1 MEKKNKNLKIFLK
14 AAIFGVLLFFGIL
27 SQAEAAYF
35 YFSPDKGSY
44 YKNENFKV
52 SVFVNS
58 DISINAAE
66 AIINFPTEYLEAA
79 TVNNIVN
86 NSIIDLWVQKPSF
99 SNAGNTGNV
108 RFEGVILNPGYSGP
122 NGKLLEITFRIK
134 KEGAAELNF
143 DGFSILANDGLGT
156 NVSTPGANASFVLLP
171 AKSEIEEKSVQQNQ
185 QKDIKLIEDKI
196 KSVEEKII
204 DLISQPS
211 KSSGQ
216 TEIETGIL
224 GVWKI
229 LPKWIKTSVLA
240 LVGIAAIILALVIFS
255 FGLIILI
262 WIWSYIWRRREKLNK
277 WFERAPKRIRKFFAR
292 LLGFA
297 EITEKEMESDV
308 KYTIREIEKDFRDA
322 ETDESLGET
331 LKYYLISLKK
341 IIRRFLTRNIK

>member
-1 MEKKNKNLKIFLK
+1 MEKKNKNSKILG
-14 AAIFGVLLFFGIL
+14 AAIFSVLLFFGIL
-27 SQAEAAYF
+27 SQTEAAYF

-171 AKSEIEEKSVQQNQ
+171 ANGMLLVCAA
-185 QKDIKLIEDKI
+185 LIF
-196 KSVEEKII
+196 
-204 DLISQPS
+204 
-211 KSSGQ
+211 
-216 TEIETGIL
+216 
-224 GVWKI
+224 
-229 LPKWIKTSVLA
+229 VL
-240 LVGIAAIILALVIFS
+240 LFNYS
-255 FGLIILI
+255 
-262 WIWSYIWRRREKLNK
+262 
-277 WFERAPKRIRKFFAR
+277 
-292 LLGFA
+292 
-297 EITEKEMESDV
+297 
-308 KYTIREIEKDFRDA
+308 TI
-322 ETDESLGET
+322 
-331 LKYYLISLKK
+331 
-341 IIRRFLTRNIK
+341 